1 MRLIGFLSILLL
13 GASLAACGERE
24 TSFEELL
31 ATAEAGDANAQYAVG
46 IIYQEGRG
54 VEKDLGKTIA
64 WYEKAAA
71 KGEVNALY
79 TLGYMSHH
87 GIGMAQNFDKAAQ
100 WYRAAG
106 DKGHPKAMFELARL
120 YMRGLGVER
129 SFAEAVRW
137 IEKAANQDMF
147 EAQWRMGEIYTS
159 GGVGIES
166 DIEKAKMWYDRAEK
180 GGDLTSDYN
189 PDYRYPPD

>member
-87 GIGMAQNFDKAAQ
+87 GIGVAQNFDKAAQ

-106 DKGHPKAMFELARL
+106 NKGHPKAMFELARL

-137 IEKAANQDMF
+137 IESPAPGRAGSRRPQADDSGHAARTI
-147 EAQWRMGEIYTS
+147 APRS
-159 GGVGIES
+159 PPR
-166 DIEKAKMWYDRAEK
+166 RAASVSEPPK
-180 GGDLTSDYN
+180 HPPMLTQETLK
-189 PDYRYPPD
+189 